1 MKIAPESNPGA
12 ATATTGRGGDNQLPD
27 TARSGASEMINK
39 HESFDHFYFDAMEVI
54 YYDDMLQQQTEKSS
68 AESPSTSGEDGTL
81 SKDSENEEYTADQNE
96 KDARG
101 IKRVITKKSSQLHKM
116 AHKRRKVLEDSLL
129 KRRRKIK
136 QIMSEPKFVL
146 TMDKASFVFG
156 VLIILVIE
164 AVLLVAPNQMGKL
177 YTALLIPLM
186 VARYLIYKA
195 DLFHYFMYDFC
206 YYVQVILLISM
217 YVYPDNIEL
226 EKALF
231 SMANGCL
238 ASAIIM
244 WRNSLV
250 FHSMDKMTS
259 MFIHILPPLV
269 TFSQRW
275 GDHLSRKEFP
285 FYEKMEGTIISNM
298 KEFWLIP
305 FGYYILWQTIYLI
318 KTEVISKKKLE
329 YNTEMM
335 TSLRWMTRKKSSSS
349 YKLLSIFGE
358 HNQLPTFVL
367 IQAVYTFITFLIVPL
382 LWHSFW
388 LHSLYLAA
396 IFIVSLANGASY
408 YFHVFAKR
416 YIEEIQK
423 RVSEEHAQTNDQA
436 KS

>member
-1 MKIAPESNPGA
+1 MMTCYSSRRKIPLPNHHQPQARMEHYRKIPKMKSI
-12 ATATTGRGGDNQLPD
+12 
-27 TARSGASEMINK
+27 
-39 HESFDHFYFDAMEVI
+39 
-54 YYDDMLQQQTEKSS
+54 
-68 AESPSTSGEDGTL
+68 
-81 SKDSENEEYTADQNE
+81 ADQNE

-101 IKRVITKKSSQLHKM
+101 VKRVITKKSSQLHKM

-259 MFIHILPPLV
+259 MFIHILPPFV

-285 FYEKMEGTIISNM
+285 FYEEMEGTIISNM

-305 FGYYILWQTIYLI
+305 FGYYLLWQTIYLI

-367 IQAVYTFITFLIVPL
+367 IQAVYTFITFLV
-382 LWHSFW
+382 
-388 LHSLYLAA
+388 
-396 IFIVSLANGASY
+396 
-408 YFHVFAKR
+408 R
-416 YIEEIQK
+416 YDILI
-423 RVSEEHAQTNDQA
+423 SSPT
-436 KS
+436 